1 MKKIFFMCIIVLTS
15 VQAIAQNTI
24 DNAAGTVGQLSKDA
38 KIEPMKIVFQLSTS
52 DTLAHK
58 ALMKQL
64 GNITSVE
71 PTTQIE
77 VVCHGP
83 GLDMLRADKSIVA
96 SKINEHTQNGI
107 RFYACEFSMKERK
120 VSTDQILPTAM
131 YVKAGI
137 IYIVTKQQEGWSYIK
152 SGF

>member
-1 MKKIFFMCIIVLTS
+1 MKNFILISAILLLSLQSFSQTGKTTTKTNPTS
-15 VQAIAQNTI
+15 S
-24 DNAAGTVGQLSKDA
+24 TVVVE
-38 KIEPMKIVFQLSTS
+38 EPMKIVFQLSTG

-71 PTTQIE
+71 PGVKIE

-83 GLDMLRADKSIVA
+83 GLDMLRKDKSTVA
-96 SKINEHTQNGI
+96 DKINEYTQKGI
-107 RFYACEFSMKERK
+107 VFNACEFSMKERN
-120 VSTDQILPTAM
+120 VSPEQILPSAK

-137 IYIVTKQQEGWSYIK
+137 VYIVNKQREGWSYIK